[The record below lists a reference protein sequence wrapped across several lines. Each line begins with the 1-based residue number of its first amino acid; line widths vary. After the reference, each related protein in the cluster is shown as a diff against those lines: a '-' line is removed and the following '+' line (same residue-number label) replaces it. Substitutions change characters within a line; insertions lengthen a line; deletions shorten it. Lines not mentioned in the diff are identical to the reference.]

1 MTPESIAPQ
10 RMRNLALWEPRAGSP
25 GDVVRD
31 LVALQSQEH
40 RYARWSVAQR
50 ASRPLTAADVDAAF
64 DRGDLLRTHV
74 LRPTWHYVSPEDLRW
89 LLELSGPLVDARMAR
104 RHNELQLDAT
114 TRARA
119 VDVIAAAV
127 ADGPLT
133 RHEVADEL
141 ERMAITTSG
150 QRLPHLLM
158 LAELHGATCSG
169 PMRGKQHTYA
179 AFDDRVPPSP
189 PRPRNEALAELAHRY
204 FSTRGP
210 ATIRDFRWWAGLGAA
225 EARLGIHEA
234 ALESDDV
241 EGRTYWSRGGSP
253 LRWRRKA
260 DLVQCYDESIVSYT
274 ESRDLLSANRTV
286 LGAGR
291 SDAGFQHFVLLDG
304 VVVGR
309 WRERKDHSVEL
320 RLDGELDASGGRAV
334 SAAVADYERFV
345 GAPPPA

>member
-1 MTPESIAPQ
+1 MPQ
-10 RMRNLALWEPRAGSP
+10 RMRNLGLWEPRAGAP

-64 DRGDLLRTHV
+64 DRGELLRTHV
-74 LRPTWHYVSPEDLRW
+74 LRPTWHYVSPDDLRW
-89 LLELSGPLVDARMAR
+89 LLELSGPLVEARMAR
-104 RHNELQLDAT
+104 RHDELELDAT

-119 VDVIAAAV
+119 VDVIAAGV
-127 ADGPLT
+127 ADRPLT

-141 ERMAITTSG
+141 ERNAVATTG

-158 LAELHGATCSG
+158 LAELHGAICSG
-169 PMRGKQHTYA
+169 PMRGAQHTYA
-179 AFDDRVPPSP
+179 ALDDRVPPSP
-189 PRPRNEALAELAHRY
+189 PRPRNEALAALADRY

-210 ATIRDFRWWAGLGAA
+210 ATVRDFRWWAGLGAA
-225 EARLGIHEA
+225 DARLGIKEA
-234 ALESDDV
+234 TLESSDV
-241 EGRTYWSRGGSP
+241 GGRTYWSRGGSP
-253 LRWRRKA
+253 LRHRQKA
-260 DLVQCYDESIVSYT
+260 DLVQCYDESVVSYT

-291 SDAGFQHFVLLDG
+291 SDAGFRHLVLLDG

-309 WRERKDHSVEL
+309 WRERKDRSVEV
-320 RLDGELDASGGRAV
+320 RLDGELDARGGRAV
-334 SAAVADYERFV
+334 AAAVASYERFV
-345 GAPPPA
+345 GSRPMA